1 MKFNKSTLSLLSVIT
16 LSLSTIGCSD
26 NTSIDTNDDD
36 IQVIDESAE
45 VMNGQEVNE
54 ADSVEASEMSNSGFD
69 PSLYQDVNKE
79 ADSNYLIYLALA
91 QHPEEMFDEKR
102 LNVAYPE
109 YLNEQDPQKKDA
121 MAEQLKPQ
129 LHAEMAKYEQ
139 PYRVKIN
146 LIPGHKRYDYEQEQA
161 KKGLMGENIVLDG
174 RILGRYDFE
183 TKSFPISVNVAG
195 SDDNPC
201 WFPFWAAD
209 FAVQKHDINIV
220 PNEACSLE
228 VQDIAVAEDISK
240 RNVSAKGIGY
250 YRFEDRIAYPE
261 RVDLTFFD
269 LDTGEDLATK
279 TFTWSY

>member
-1 MKFNKSTLSLLSVIT
+1 MKFNNSTLSLLSVIT
-16 LSLSTIGCSD
+16 LALSTIGCSN
-26 NTSIDTNDDD
+26 NTSTDTNDDT
-36 IQVIDESAE
+36 QVIDENAQ
-45 VMNGQEVNE
+45 VMNHQEINE
-54 ADSVEASEMSNSGFD
+54 VDLVEVSELSNQGFD
-69 PSLYQDVNKE
+69 PSLYHDVNKE

-109 YLNEQDPQKKDA
+109 YLNEQDPQKKEA
-121 MAEQLKPQ
+121 MAKELKPQ
-129 LHAEMAKYEQ
+129 LQAEMARYKQ

-161 KKGLMGENIVLDG
+161 EKGLMGENIVLDG

-209 FAVQKHDINIV
+209 FAVQKHDISIV
-220 PNEACSLE
+220 PNEDCSLE

-240 RNVSAKGIGY
+240 RNVRAKGIGY

-269 LDTGEDLATK
+269 HATGEDLATK